1 MQLEELSNISDS
13 LAMMPDPALQQF
25 AQMHKQDPYMV
36 SLALSESNRRK
47 KIRTAAQGQAGSVPQ
62 PKVVDAAIQGM
73 TPAPAPAP
81 MMAQTQLPE
90 NQGIGALPAPNM
102 RTLADGGI
110 AGYADEDEGMA
121 DGGMGGMFNFAQQSE
136 PVMRMSGGGMPGYAN
151 GKDIKVYE
159 DRIRAEAIRQGVD
172 PDLAVRMFIT
182 ESGGKKD
189 AVSPKGAAGLGQLM
203 IPAAKEMGLTPAER
217 FDPEK
222 NIPASVGYLKKQLVK
237 YEGDPEKALAAYNWG
252 GGNVD
257 KHLAKNEGRLNKV
270 GLPKETADYLTKIL
284 PMGSA
289 RAENVPQASKPAVAQ
304 PEALT
309 DKERA
314 ALEQPAFVTP
324 SSGKG
329 RKEGKISEAIKSGE
343 APRQMMLAA
352 GDLPY
357 NLVGGVADISHD
369 ISKVFGNKSA
379 PPSLGSRSMKDF
391 ATKYLGREPDP
402 TDPTLKGFRTAGELG
417 SMMVDPFSTT
427 RKVAQTAEGL
437 EALAQ
442 AQRAKTNLA
451 AEKTATPVG
460 MRLEP
465 PRTEPPVMVADSQGR
480 VMPADTRAR
489 VEQAFA
495 DEAAVGTE
503 ASKAMALEK
512 QAAAYPGAAQRA
524 EMLQKAEMV
533 DRARGV
539 GLAAKTGDVAATG
552 IKALTER
559 PEVGESVSGSYDT
572 TMPPPKAIV
581 EAAKEATPAK
591 ERKGFGDDDLL
602 MLGLSLMANKS
613 PNFMTALGEAG
624 IQTLGAKREREKGE
638 SEKEYRQ
645 ALTEQAKRPANEVQ
659 LIEKYRDDPKFRQAY
674 DMFAQSK
681 REPQTR
687 ESLLK
692 SWAASPFLQTTY
704 TNPEDYIKMM
714 SAAASGGAPGS
725 QLSSSDQSLIQK
737 YLIR

>member
-1 MQLEELSNISDS
+1 M
-13 LAMMPDPALQQF
+13 
-25 AQMHKQDPYMV
+25 
-36 SLALSESNRRK
+36 
-47 KIRTAAQGQAGSVPQ
+47 
-62 PKVVDAAIQGM
+62 
-73 TPAPAPAP
+73 
-81 MMAQTQLPE
+81 
-90 NQGIGALPAPNM
+90 
-102 RTLADGGI
+102 ADGGI
-110 AGYADEDEGMA
+110 AGYGDGDDVPRQNGMA
-121 DGGMGGMFNFAQQSE
+121 QGGMYDFAQRSE
-136 PVMRMSGGGMPGYAN
+136 PVLRMAGGGVPGYKN
-151 GKDIKVYE
+151 GKDIKIYE
-159 DRIRAEAIRQGVD
+159 DRIRAEAARQGVD
-172 PDLAVRMFIT
+172 PDLAVRMFIA

-237 YEGDPEKALAAYNWG
+237 YNGDPEKALAAYNWG

-289 RAENVPQASKPAVAQ
+289 RAEDVPQTGKPAPVQAKAAPAQPESLTEKEVEALSKPAF
-304 PEALT
+304 L
-309 DKERA
+309 
-314 ALEQPAFVTP
+314 TP

-329 RKEGKISEAIKSGE
+329 RKEGKMSEAIKSGE
-343 APRQMMLAA
+343 APRQMMLGA

-357 NLVGGVADISHD
+357 NLAGGLFDISHD

-379 PPSLGSRSMKDF
+379 PPALGSRGMKDF

-417 SMMVDPFSTT
+417 SMVVDPMSTT

-437 EALAQ
+437 EALAM
-442 AQRAKTNLA
+442 AQRAKANA
-451 AEKTATPVG
+451 AEAVTAQPVQ
-460 MRLEP
+460 RRIEP
-465 PRTEPPVMVADSQGR
+465 PRTSAEPPTMVVDEQGR
-480 VMPADTRAR
+480 AISAESLAR
-489 VEQAFA
+489 GRQAVA

-503 ASKAMALEK
+503 AARAMALEK

-524 EMLQKAEMV
+524 EMERLATMSDK
-533 DRARGV
+533 ARGT
-539 GLAAKTGDVAATG
+539 GLAAKVGDETTMRNLG
-552 IKALTER
+552 IITER

-638 SEKEYRQ
+638 SDKEYKQ
-645 ALTEQAKRPANEVQ
+645 ALMEQAKRPSNEVQ
-659 LIEKYRDDPKFRQAY
+659 LIEKYRDDPKFAEAY
-674 DMFAQSK
+674 DKFVQSK

-687 ESLLK
+687 ESMLK
-692 SWAASPFLQTTY
+692 SWGASPFLQMTY

-714 SAAASGGAPGS
+714 SSAASGGASGS
-725 QLSSSDQSLIQK
+725 QLNASDQSLIQK
-737 YLIR
+737 YLR